1 MKTCVYK
8 QSNNL
13 KREINKDE
21 EKGKVCIAGGRNP
34 NDQLLWFALLL
45 PKYAIKYE
53 SITKVLKNKFNK
65 KGAG

>member
-21 EKGKVCIAGGRNP
+21 EKGKICIAGGRNP
-34 NDQLLWFALLL
+34 NDQLLWFA
-45 PKYAIKYE
+45 
-53 SITKVLKNKFNK
+53 
-65 KGAG
+65 

>member
-21 EKGKVCIAGGRNP
+21 EKGKVCFAGGRNP
-34 NDQLLWFALLL
+34 NDL
-45 PKYAIKYE
+45 PPGLRY
-53 SITKVLKNKFNK
+53 
-65 KGAG
+65 